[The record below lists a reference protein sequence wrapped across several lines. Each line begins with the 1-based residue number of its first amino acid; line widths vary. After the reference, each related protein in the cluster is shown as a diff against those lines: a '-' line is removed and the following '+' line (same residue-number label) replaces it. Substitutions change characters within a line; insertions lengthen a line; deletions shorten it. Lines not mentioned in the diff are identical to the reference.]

1 MIVGINVA
9 AINKLV
15 RKAFGFIKVSNSF
28 GSWEK
33 FYM

>member
-1 MIVGINVA
+1 MNIGINVA

-15 RKAFGFIKVSNSF
+15 RKAFRFVKVSNSF

-33 FYM
+33 FYT